1 MRVITLSDGAVEWQG
16 RELAKKITDACPE
29 GFDLMV
35 GVRRG
40 GVFVA
45 DAVWRSLPD
54 GFCVNIVN
62 VTMQRPGTRGKGAK
76 LAAVLGNVPLWML
89 NGARIVE
96 SHWLKLRDRMKRD
109 KERHSRRQMTIST
122 GTLPPLKAYPRLLL
136 IDDAIDSGA
145 TLAAVIKGLR
155 ENYGPIEVK
164 VAVITVT
171 TDAPKVEADFCMYH
185 DHTLIRFPWSI
196 DYKKMKP

>member
-16 RELAKKITDACPE
+16 RELAQRIAQQCPE

-54 GFCVNIVN
+54 GFCGNIVN
-62 VTMQRPGTRGKGAK
+62 VTMQRPTTRGKGAK

-89 NGARIVE
+89 NSARILE
-96 SHWLKLRDRMKRD
+96 AHWLRLRDTFRKDRRKKHRMLV
-109 KERHSRRQMTIST
+109 ST
-122 GTLPPLKAYPRLLL
+122 GELPPLPPNPRLLL
-136 IDDAIDSGA
+136 VDDAIDSGA
-145 TLAAVIKGLR
+145 TLAAVISGLR
-155 ENYGPIEVK
+155 EHYGPLEVK

-171 TDAPKVEADFCMYH
+171 TDEPKVAADFYMYH